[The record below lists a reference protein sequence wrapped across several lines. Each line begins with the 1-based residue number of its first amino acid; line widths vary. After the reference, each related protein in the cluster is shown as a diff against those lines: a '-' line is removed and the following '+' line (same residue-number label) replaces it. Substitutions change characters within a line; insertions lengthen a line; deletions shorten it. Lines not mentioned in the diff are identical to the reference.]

1 MNQQERAKA
10 IESIRTTPD
19 LLRSAIEGLNKSQ
32 MNTPYREGGWSPSQV
47 VHHIADSH
55 MHAYLRTKFILTEN
69 HPTLTPYDQD
79 SWAKLSDATS
89 SDVSTS
95 LNIIDGMHRRWHE
108 VFSGLTEDQWKR
120 TAFHPERGE
129 LSIEDML
136 EMYASHGPHHIEQ
149 ITGLRKQKNW

>member
-1 MNQQERAKA
+1 
-10 IESIRTTPD
+10 
-19 LLRSAIEGLNKSQ
+19 
-32 MNTPYREGGWSPSQV
+32 
-47 VHHIADSH
+47 